1 MLSAEFLGLSQ
12 QYMEW
17 TLKKKVEDLIRTK
30 LTIDNVAT
38 YYDVATQF
46 EAKVYKMLRLTMH
59 HGQHSLYKF
68 YG

>member
-1 MLSAEFLGLSQ
+1 MLSTEFLGLSQ

-46 EAKVYKMLRLTMH
+46 EAKVYKNAEIDY
-59 HGQHSLYKF
+59 GQHSLYKF